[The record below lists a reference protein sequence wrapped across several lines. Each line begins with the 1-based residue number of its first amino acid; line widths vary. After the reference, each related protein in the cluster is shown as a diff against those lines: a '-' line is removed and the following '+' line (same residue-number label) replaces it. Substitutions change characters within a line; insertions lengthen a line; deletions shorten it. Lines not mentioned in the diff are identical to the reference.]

1 MMRKG
6 PLAWMVDHGV
16 APNLMMV
23 LFIVGGLMASLA
35 IKKEVFP
42 EFETEIVQV
51 TISYPGATPEDV
63 EQSLLLPVEAAIADV
78 EGIDELTASASE
90 GSGVVSATLI
100 DGVDVMRAYQDIQQ
114 SVNAITTLPAA
125 ADPPRFTLAGR
136 SRSVVSLQVYGNVG
150 LAALHD
156 AAENVR
162 AELQATSGISRAEL
176 SGNKKPASQGDA
188 GFFVSRF
195 RRPSG
200 VGDDP
205 AQQWSGHA
213 GRVADLAPAV
223 EACER
228 IAGAGPG
235 HVERSA
241 APLRKAQ
248 DLGPDRVDQA
258 R

>member
-100 DGVDVMRAYQDIQQ
+100 DGIDVMRAYQDIQQ

-162 AELQATSGISRAEL
+162 AELQATSGISRAGNMLNL
-176 SGNKKPASQGDA
+176 STLSPDSC
-188 GFFVSRF
+188 VSRSKL
-195 RRPSG
+195 RRLSISSSKKSMRIGSSVPIGKTSSSEPRTANSPCSSTCG
-200 VGDDP
+200 TRRYP
-205 AQQWSGHA
+205 HA
-213 GRVADLAPAV
+213 VSESRNLP
-223 EACER
+223 
-228 IAGAGPG
+228 
-235 HVERSA
+235 
-241 APLRKAQ
+241 
-248 DLGPDRVDQA
+248 
-258 R
+258 